1 MTAETVTADPEVGE
15 SARNSDV
22 DELCPHE
29 ALHGPTP
36 WQDGQEWANA
46 LTHAIAAA
54 ATVFAGYYL
63 VTAAASHGRGLAI
76 ACAAYAA
83 SVLGTFFFSTA
94 SHFIRRQPLLNILR
108 SWDQAMIY
116 AMISGTYTPI
126 AYRYATETTQAPLLA
141 AIWIAAAAGFL
152 AKVALRH
159 RINSIGA
166 ISYLLLGWLPA
177 IPLAGQVPSELA
189 WSMLAGG
196 VVYTVGIA
204 LLMNDNKVKY
214 LHAGWHISVMSA
226 AAIHYLGIL
235 YYVVII

>member
-1 MTAETVTADPEVGE
+1 M
-15 SARNSDV
+15 
-22 DELCPHE
+22 CK
-29 ALHGPTP
+29 
-36 WQDGQEWANA
+36 
-46 LTHAIAAA
+46 I
-54 ATVFAGYYL
+54 
-63 VTAAASHGRGLAI
+63 
-76 ACAAYAA
+76 
-83 SVLGTFFFSTA
+83 
-94 SHFIRRQPLLNILR
+94 
-108 SWDQAMIY
+108 SWPQ
-116 AMISGTYTPI
+116 
-126 AYRYATETTQAPLLA
+126 
-141 AIWIAAAAGFL
+141 AAAGFL